1 MQSAKVLRKELKL
14 TTKEYFWTD
23 SSIVLGYI
31 KSETLRFKVFVANR
45 VQRIRAGSDPNQWF
59 YVEGKQNPA
68 DDGSRAVFTDRW
80 LYGPQLLYH
89 DIEFDDK
96 VNSDIDQ
103 NDLEICHNINVE
115 QIELSSKTFGNWFS
129 TKKLWA
135 WVMRFINN
143 CRSGNVKATG

>member
-1 MQSAKVLRKELKL
+1 MQLAKVLRKELKL

-59 YVEGKQNPA
+59 HVEGKQNPA

-80 LYGPQLLYH
+80 LYGPQFLYH
-89 DIEFDDK
+89 DIEFH
-96 VNSDIDQ
+96 DINQ
-103 NDLEICHNINVE
+103 ALTLTHIGNTRSIRHN
-115 QIELSSKTFGNWFS
+115 LHTS
-129 TKKLWA
+129 
-135 WVMRFINN
+135 RPY
-143 CRSGNVKATG
+143 